1 MELTIDIET
10 LPSQDPDIRD
20 ELAACILPP
29 GNISKAETIA
39 AWMVEKRPALIEEAY
54 LKTSFDGGFGQVCVI
69 GLAYDDEPARS
80 YAVGDLSSAAETKL
94 LQDFFCDI
102 TDAYSPTRRVR
113 IVGHNHVAFDLRF
126 LWQRAMVLG
135 VKPPAHM
142 LPRDP
147 KPWDDNV
154 FDTMIAWAGAR
165 CTVSMETLCNV
176 FGIAGKGGIS
186 GADVWPMARQGRF
199 AEIAEYCKMDVIRT
213 REIYRRMIFAGS
225 CKAAEPTQDGRC
237 KSRGDMK

>member
-1 MELTIDIET
+1 MELFIDIET
-10 LPSQDPDIRD
+10 VCSQDPSVKD
-20 ELAACILPP
+20 ELAAGILPP

-94 LQDFFCDI
+94 LQDFFCDL

-113 IVGHNHVAFDLRF
+113 VVGHNHVAFDLRF

-135 VKPPAHM
+135 VKPPVHM

-154 FDTMIAWAGAR
+154 YDTMIAWAGAR
-165 CTVSMETLCNV
+165 GTVSMDKLCRA
-176 FGIAGKGGIS
+176 FGIPGKGAIS
-186 GADVWPMARQGRF
+186 GADVWPMVQAGRISEVR
-199 AEIAEYCKMDVIRT
+199 AYCEQDIERT
-213 REIYRRMIFAGS
+213 RAIYRRMTFAG
-225 CKAAEPTQDGRC
+225 A
-237 KSRGDMK
+237 

>member
-1 MELTIDIET
+1 MILTIDIET
-10 LPSQDPDIRD
+10 CPSQDPSVKD
-20 ELAACILPP
+20 ELAASILPP

-39 AWMVEKRPALIEEAY
+39 AWMVEKRPALIDEAY
-54 LKTSFDGGFGQVCVI
+54 LKTSFCGGFGQVCVI

-80 YAVGDLSSAAETKL
+80 YAVDDLSQAAETKL
-94 LQDFFCDI
+94 LQDFFCDL

-113 IVGHNHVAFDLRF
+113 VVGHNHVAFDLRF

-154 FDTMIAWAGAR
+154 FDTMLAWAGAR
-165 CTVSMETLCNV
+165 GAVSMDKLCRI
-176 FGIAGKGGIS
+176 FGIPGKGAIS
-186 GADVWPMARQGRF
+186 GADVWPLMQAGR
-199 AEIAEYCKMDVIRT
+199 IAEVEAYCRGDVERT
-213 REIYRRMIFAGS
+213 RAIYRRMTFAG
-225 CKAAEPTQDGRC
+225 A
-237 KSRGDMK
+237 